1 MSITTIS
8 PMGGAVLTGKHL
20 EEAERLAVEIAEPLP
35 AIMSL
40 VAANDDV
47 SRPAIMS
54 LLQIVNDKAA
64 DLDEALSSLRKELE
78 PLS

>member
-1 MSITTIS
+1 M
-8 PMGGAVLTGKHL
+8 TGKHL
-20 EEAERLAVEIAEPLP
+20 EEAERLAMEIAAPLP

-40 VAANDDV
+40 VAANEDV

-54 LLQIVNDKAA
+54 LLQIVNDKAGE
-64 DLDEALSSLRKELE
+64 LDGVLSSLRKELE